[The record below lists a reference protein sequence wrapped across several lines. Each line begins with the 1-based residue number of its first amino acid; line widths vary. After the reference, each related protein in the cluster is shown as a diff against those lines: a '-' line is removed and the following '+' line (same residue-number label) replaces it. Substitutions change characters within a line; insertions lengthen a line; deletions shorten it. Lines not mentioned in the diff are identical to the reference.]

1 MHRILWTKS
10 DQIWQNG
17 VKGHRQKN
25 IKKKTSL
32 WALCLVPTSSWRPYR
47 LASAPLEPI
56 WLRLSMSMSTTII
69 SSPALL
75 QRRVAKIAQI
85 SCSTYIFLIIIEQW
99 QNLESPLYIPL
110 EPPRVEVVDVDLE
123 FPNQVEPRRYPRL
136 RKCVSMER
144 SVPADTRVE
153 IYKQLLVS
161 KYFTWKGSQICG
173 GDHSHTCRG

>member
-1 MHRILWTKS
+1 MHRISWTKS
-10 DQIWQNG
+10 DQIWQND
-17 VKGHRQKN
+17 VKGDRQKN
-25 IKKKTSL
+25 VKKKQVYGPSVRSRLLAGGPTGWLRPFGAYLTSSFHVHVHQHYFKSSFITAQGGKNRTSL
-32 WALCLVPTSSWRPYR
+32 
-47 LASAPLEPI
+47 
-56 WLRLSMSMSTTII
+56 
-69 SSPALL
+69 LL
-75 QRRVAKIAQI
+75 HV
-85 SCSTYIFLIIIEQW
+85 YIFIIIEQW

-110 EPPRVEVVDVDLE
+110 ESPRVEVVDIDLK
-123 FPNQVEPRRYPRL
+123 FPNEVEPRRYPRL

>member
-1 MHRILWTKS
+1 MNKVRSDMTKWC
-10 DQIWQNG
+10 QG
-17 VKGHRQKN
+17 RQTEKC
-25 IKKKTSL
+25 KKKTSL
-32 WALCLVPTSSWRPYR
+32 WALCLVSTSSWRPYR

-110 EPPRVEVVDVDLE
+110 ESPRVEVVDIDLE

-144 SVPADTRVE
+144 SVPADTRLG

>member
-1 MHRILWTKS
+1 MNKVRSDMTKWC
-10 DQIWQNG
+10 QGTQTE
-17 VKGHRQKN
+17 KYKKN
-25 IKKKTSL
+25 KFMGPLSGPDFWL
-32 WALCLVPTSSWRPYR
+32 AALR
-47 LASAPLEPI
+47 AGFGPLGPI

-144 SVPADTRVE
+144 SVPADTRLG